1 MSSIRGRASGLDNAG
16 GLRSAPDDLSAYADY
31 FSESF
36 AANSV
41 RRDTVTPYE
50 LCQRGIGSPGYPY
63 HDY

>member
-1 MSSIRGRASGLDNAG
+1 MDNAG